1 MPIRFNQV
9 ILDKL
14 KKGRQETLSKK
25 VQLSILSDL
34 EGFTRVVDEARVK
47 LDDVSNDWVN
57 RYIDLQN
64 EASTLSDLQ
73 FDYIAYMSDLKR
85 AMERLE
91 ANVSELGI
99 DPMSIQ
105 EYEDASLT
113 EGIFRANLD
122 QFSEIVI
129 TAQNMTKL

>member
-1 MPIRFNQV
+1 MAIRFNQV

-14 KKGRQETLSKK
+14 HKNKTELSKK
-25 VQLSILSDL
+25 VELSILSDL
-34 EGFTRVVDEARVK
+34 DGFTRVVDEARIK

-99 DPMSIQ
+99 DPISIQ
-105 EYEDASLT
+105 EYEDAALT

-122 QFSEIVI
+122 QFAEIVT

>member
-1 MPIRFNQV
+1 MAIKFNQV
-9 ILDKL
+9 ILNKL
-14 KKGRQETLSKK
+14 FQNKTELSKEVK
-25 VQLSILSDL
+25 LSLLSDL
-34 EGFTRVVDEARVK
+34 DGFNRVVDEARIK
-47 LDDVSNDWVN
+47 LDDFSNDWVS

-64 EASTLSDLQ
+64 EASVLYDLQ

-105 EYEDASLT
+105 EYEDAALT
-113 EGIFRANLD
+113 ERIFRSFLD
-122 QFSEIVI
+122 ENKEIVS
-129 TAQNMTKL
+129 TAQNMEKL

>member
-14 KKGRQETLSKK
+14 HKNKTELSKK
-25 VQLSILSDL
+25 VELSILSDL
-34 EGFTRVVDEARVK
+34 EGFTRVVDEARIK

-105 EYEDASLT
+105 EYEDAALT

-122 QFSEIVI
+122 QFAEIVT

>member
-1 MPIRFNQV
+1 MPIKFNQV

-14 KKGRQETLSKK
+14 HKNKTELSKK
-25 VQLSILSDL
+25 VELSILSDL
-34 EGFTRVVDEARVK
+34 EGFTRAVDEARVK
-47 LDDVSNDWVN
+47 IDNASNDWVL

-64 EASTLSDLQ
+64 EASTLVDLQ
-73 FDYIAYMSDLKR
+73 LDYIAYISDLKT

-105 EYEDASLT
+105 EYEDAALT

-122 QFSEIVI
+122 DFDEIVT

>member
-1 MPIRFNQV
+1 MAIRFNQV

-14 KKGRQETLSKK
+14 HKNKTELSRK
-25 VQLSILSDL
+25 VNLSILSDL
-34 EGFTRVVDEARVK
+34 EGFTRVVDEARIK

-105 EYEDASLT
+105 EYEDAALT

-122 QFSEIVI
+122 QFAEIVI

>member
-1 MPIRFNQV
+1 MPIKFNQV

-25 VQLSILSDL
+25 VELSLLSDL
-34 EGFTRVVDEARVK
+34 DGFNRVVDEARIK
-47 LDDVSNDWVN
+47 LDDFSNDWVN

-73 FDYIAYMSDLKR
+73 FDYIAYMGDLKR

-99 DPMSIQ
+99 DPISIQ
-105 EYEDASLT
+105 EYEDAALT

-122 QFSEIVI
+122 EFAEIVS

>member
-1 MPIRFNQV
+1 MAIRFNQV

-14 KKGRQETLSKK
+14 HKNKTELSKK
-25 VQLSILSDL
+25 VELSILSDL
-34 EGFTRVVDEARVK
+34 DGFTRVVDEARIK

-105 EYEDASLT
+105 EYEDAALT

-122 QFSEIVI
+122 QFAEIVT

>member
-1 MPIRFNQV
+1 MPIKFNQV

-14 KKGRQETLSKK
+14 KKGRQKTLSKK
-25 VQLSILSDL
+25 VELSLLSDL
-34 EGFTRVVDEARVK
+34 DGFTRVVNDARVK
-47 LDDVSNDWVN
+47 LDDAANDFVI
-57 RYIDLQN
+57 RYMDIQN
-64 EASTLSDLQ
+64 EGSVLSDLQ

-105 EYEDASLT
+105 EYEDAALT

-122 QFSEIVI
+122 DFAEIVS
-129 TAQNMTKL
+129 TAQNMEKL

>member
-1 MPIRFNQV
+1 MPIKFNQV

-14 KKGRQETLSKK
+14 KKGRQETLSRK
-25 VQLSILSDL
+25 VELSLLSDL
-34 EGFTRVVDEARVK
+34 DGFNRVVDEARIK
-47 LDDVSNDWVN
+47 LDDFSNDWVN

-73 FDYIAYMSDLKR
+73 FDYIAYMGDLKR

-122 QFSEIVI
+122 QFAEIVT

>member
-1 MPIRFNQV
+1 MAIRFNQV

-14 KKGRQETLSKK
+14 HKNKTKLSKK
-25 VQLSILSDL
+25 VELSLLSDL
-34 EGFTRVVDEARVK
+34 DGFNRVVDEARIK
-47 LDDVSNDWVN
+47 LDDFSNDWVS

-73 FDYIAYMSDLKR
+73 FDYIAYMGDLKR

-105 EYEDASLT
+105 EYEDAALT

-122 QFSEIVI
+122 EFAEIVT

>member
-1 MPIRFNQV
+1 MAIRFNQV

-14 KKGRQETLSKK
+14 HKNKTELSKK
-25 VQLSILSDL
+25 VELSILSDL
-34 EGFTRVVDEARVK
+34 EGFTRVVDESRVK
-47 LDDVSNDWVN
+47 LDDISNDWVN

-122 QFSEIVI
+122 QFAEIVT

>member
-1 MPIRFNQV
+1 MAIKFNQV
-9 ILDKL
+9 ILNKL
-14 KKGRQETLSKK
+14 FQSKTELSKEVK
-25 VQLSILSDL
+25 LSLLSDL
-34 EGFTRVVDEARVK
+34 DGFNRVVDEARIK
-47 LDDVSNDWVN
+47 LDDFSNDWVS

-64 EASTLSDLQ
+64 EASVLYDLQ

-105 EYEDASLT
+105 EYEDAALT
-113 EGIFRANLD
+113 EGIFRSFLD
-122 QFSEIVI
+122 ENKEIVS
-129 TAQNMTKL
+129 TAQNMEKL

>member
-1 MPIRFNQV
+1 MAIKFNQV
-9 ILDKL
+9 ILNKL
-14 KKGRQETLSKK
+14 FENKTELSKEVK
-25 VQLSILSDL
+25 LSLLSDL
-34 EGFTRVVDEARVK
+34 DGFTRVVNDARVK
-47 LDDVSNDWVN
+47 LDDTANDFVI
-57 RYIDLQN
+57 RYMDIQN
-64 EASTLSDLQ
+64 EGSVLSDLQ

-105 EYEDASLT
+105 EYEDAALT

-122 QFSEIVI
+122 DFAEIVS
-129 TAQNMTKL
+129 TAQNMEKL

>member
-1 MPIRFNQV
+1 MPIKFNQV

-14 KKGRQETLSKK
+14 KKNRTELSKK
-25 VQLSILSDL
+25 VELSLLSDL
-34 EGFTRVVDEARVK
+34 DGFNRVVDEARIK
-47 LDDVSNDWVN
+47 LDDFSNDWVN

-73 FDYIAYMSDLKR
+73 FDYIAYMGDLKR

-122 QFSEIVI
+122 QFAEIVT

>member
-1 MPIRFNQV
+1 MAIKFNQV
-9 ILDKL
+9 ILNKL
-14 KKGRQETLSKK
+14 FQNKTELSKEVK
-25 VQLSILSDL
+25 LSLLSDL
-34 EGFTRVVDEARVK
+34 DGFTRVVNDARVK
-47 LDDVSNDWVN
+47 LDDTANDFVI
-57 RYIDLQN
+57 RYMDIQN
-64 EASTLSDLQ
+64 EGSVLSDLQ

-105 EYEDASLT
+105 EYEDAALT

-122 QFSEIVI
+122 DFAEIVS
-129 TAQNMTKL
+129 TAQNMEKL

>member
-1 MPIRFNQV
+1 MAIRFNQV
-9 ILDKL
+9 IIDKL
-14 KKGRQETLSKK
+14 HKNKTELSKK
-25 VQLSILSDL
+25 VELSILSDL
-34 EGFTRVVDEARVK
+34 DGFTRVVDEARIK

-99 DPMSIQ
+99 DPISIQ
-105 EYEDASLT
+105 EYEDAALT

-122 QFSEIVI
+122 QFAEIVT

>member
-1 MPIRFNQV
+1 MPIKFNQV

-25 VQLSILSDL
+25 VELSLLSDL
-34 EGFTRVVDEARVK
+34 DGFNRVVDEARIK
-47 LDDVSNDWVN
+47 LDDFSNDWVN

-73 FDYIAYMSDLKR
+73 FDYIAYMGDLKR

-122 QFSEIVI
+122 QFAKIVT

>member
-1 MPIRFNQV
+1 MAIRFNQV

-14 KKGRQETLSKK
+14 HKNKTELSKK
-25 VQLSILSDL
+25 VELSILSDL

-47 LDDVSNDWVN
+47 FDDVSNNWVN

-122 QFSEIVI
+122 QFAEIVT

>member
-1 MPIRFNQV
+1 MAIRFNQV

-14 KKGRQETLSKK
+14 KKGRQENLSKK
-25 VQLSILSDL
+25 VELSLLSDL
-34 EGFTRVVDEARVK
+34 DGFNRVVDEARIK
-47 LDDVSNDWVN
+47 LDDFSNDWVI

-73 FDYIAYMSDLKR
+73 FDYIAYMGDLKR

-105 EYEDASLT
+105 EYEDAALT

-122 QFSEIVI
+122 EFAEIVT

>member
-1 MPIRFNQV
+1 MNIKKTVFN
-9 ILDKL
+9 KL
-14 KKGRQETLSKK
+14 KKNRTELSKK
-25 VQLSILSDL
+25 VELSLLSDL
-34 EGFTRVVDEARVK
+34 DGFTRVVDEARIK
-47 LDDVSNDWVN
+47 LDDFSNDWVN

-122 QFSEIVI
+122 QFAEIVT

>member
-1 MPIRFNQV
+1 MPIKFNQV

-25 VQLSILSDL
+25 VELSLLSDL
-34 EGFTRVVDEARVK
+34 DGFNRVVDEARIK
-47 LDDVSNDWVN
+47 LDDFSNDWVN

-73 FDYIAYMSDLKR
+73 FDYIAYMGDLKR

-122 QFSEIVI
+122 QFAKIVT
-129 TAQNMTKL
+129 TAQNMIKL

>member
-1 MPIRFNQV
+1 MNTKQL
-9 ILDKL
+9 ILNKL
-14 KKGRQETLSKK
+14 KNARKETLSKK
-25 VQLSILSDL
+25 VELSILSDL
-34 EGFTRVVDEARVK
+34 DGFTRVVDEARIK

-99 DPMSIQ
+99 DPISIQ
-105 EYEDASLT
+105 EYEDAALT

-122 QFSEIVI
+122 QFAEIVT